1 VATMNFTII
10 LEEHTA
16 NNVISILEGAVLI
29 KLAKQLIRSGFTILS
44 RMKAMKSGHSLK
56 KLYLIVTYSIRE

>member
-29 KLAKQLIRSGFTILS
+29 KLAKQLIRSGFTIPS
-44 RMKAMKSGHSLK
+44 RMKVMKSGHSLK
-56 KLYLIVTYSIRE
+56 KLYLIVTY